1 MTTRKGEV
9 GRIGQKRYGGVF
21 YEEFLPEL
29 RGRRGMAAYSE
40 MAANDDLVGAIL
52 YAIKMLIRQVDW
64 NVAPG
69 GASEKDQ
76 EAADFVLECMADMQ
90 DTWTDT
96 ISEILSFLTF
106 GWSAHEIVYKRRC
119 GSSRDPRLNS
129 KYSDSL
135 VGWMKLPIRSQE
147 SLYQWEYD
155 ENDNLIAMTQMPPPN
170 FELITIPAEKLL
182 FFRTES
188 SKATRKAAASCA
200 TPTVPGISNGESRKL
215 KALAL
220 NATLRAFLCLPRR
233 KARTF
238 GTRTTRKWSQS

>member
-119 GSSRDPRLNS
+119 G
-129 KYSDSL
+129 
-135 VGWMKLPIRSQE
+135 
-147 SLYQWEYD
+147 
-155 ENDNLIAMTQMPPPN
+155 
-170 FELITIPAEKLL
+170 
-182 FFRTES
+182 RT
-188 SKATRKAAASCA
+188 
-200 TPTVPGISNGESRKL
+200 
-215 KALAL
+215 
-220 NATLRAFLCLPRR
+220 RA
-233 KARTF
+233 
-238 GTRTTRKWSQS
+238 

>member
-129 KYSDSL
+129 KYNDSL

-155 ENDNLIAMTQMPPPN
+155 ENDNLVALTQMPPPD

-182 FFRTES
+182 FSAR
-188 SKATRKAAASCA
+188 RAARQ
-200 TPTVPGISNGESRKL
+200 PGGPQHSAQR
-215 KALAL
+215 
-220 NATLRAFLCLPRR
+220 LPLLVFQ
-233 KARTF
+233 AQNP
-238 GTRTTRKWSQS
+238 GN